1 MTQKRLVLL
10 IAMVLVL
17 LLGFSLPRWI
27 KGPRVAVVELQPRD
41 LTLTLV
47 VNGRV
52 LAPRQVQLGA
62 MLTGVVARRLVEEGD
77 QVEAGAVLLELDSA
91 EARANLAKAEAELA
105 KLRQVTVVAGRYS
118 EDQAESTLRLA
129 QWTQDRNQQLYQ
141 DGIIAQS
148 VLEDS
153 TRALELARAAR
164 MSAGIVLESAR
175 SGSDLHLAQANCEL
189 ARVKLS
195 QTRVL
200 SPAKGVVLTRSVEEG
215 DLVSPGRTLL
225 TLALDEP
232 LQILIQPD
240 ERYLSQLEP
249 GLEARVG
256 ADSFPQQ
263 TFDAR
268 IIYIA
273 PGIDA
278 TRGTVDVRLAL
289 TRPPDFLRPDMTVSV
304 EVLSGQRP
312 GVLVIPLQALRSG
325 NETNVLV
332 LRSGRAERV
341 RIVLGARGETEAE
354 VRTGLSAGDQ
364 VILSPAV
371 REGQRCRP
379 AADAS

>member
-118 EDQAESTLRLA
+118 EDQAESTQRLA